1 MTKKLPGRPP
11 DHGKSAAMVAA
22 AATVFFE
29 RGFADTTVEAVAD
42 RAGVSKVT
50 IYARFGDKAGLFEA
64 MVKHVSERMQADA
77 APQGELPSNIEDAL
91 ISFGKGLMT
100 ELLSPRLIAFERN
113 LAGDLARHPDLARRF
128 YEAGPGQSRIRLAA
142 IIKEAASSGAL
153 ITEDPMQAAADLHG
167 LWHGFHMIEAR
178 FGMTEPPSEQD
189 IEHLVIVGVARFL
202 RAYRP

>member
-22 AATVFFE
+22 ATEVFFE
-29 RGFADTTVEAVAD
+29 RGFGDTTVEAVAD

-50 IYARFGDKAGLFEA
+50 IYARFGDKAGFFEA

-77 APQGELPSNIEDAL
+77 APQGKLPSNIEDAL
-91 ISFGKGLMT
+91 ISFGKALMT

-142 IIKEAASSGAL
+142 IINEAASSGAL
-153 ITEDPMQAAADLHG
+153 LAEHPMQAAADLHG

-178 FGMTEPPSEQD
+178 FGMTEPPTEQEID
-189 IEHLVIVGVARFL
+189 DLVKTGVARFL